1 MIVNTLEPPYYTV
14 IFTFIRTKDDNG
26 YKKYNLFEIHEDLEP
41 IIADDYLTYASLD
54 FKKASYCELMYKKN
68 FYDKYDETTYKEVYE
83 RYINNEKFKEKAKF
97 IYSVIDYDKY
107 VKFVEDNQT
116 IENPNELII
125 SYSVVDSDGVKI
137 NIYNIAITDI
147 SFVF

>member
-1 MIVNTLEPPYYTV
+1 M
-14 IFTFIRTKDDNG
+14 IRTTALISDDNG
-26 YKKYNLFEIHEDLEP
+26 YKKYNLFEIHGDLEP
-41 IIADDYLTYASLD
+41 IIADDYLTYASVN
-54 FKKASYCELMYKKN
+54 FKKDSYCELMYKKN
-68 FYDKYDETTYKEVYE
+68 FYDKYDETLYQEVYE

-125 SYSVVDSDGVKI
+125 SYSVVDSDGVKV
-137 NIYNIAITDI
+137 NVYNIGITDI
-147 SFVF
+147 AFVF

>member
-1 MIVNTLEPPYYTV
+1 M
-14 IFTFIRTKDDNG
+14 IRTTALISDEDG

-41 IIADDYLTYASLD
+41 IIADDYLDFSSEN
-54 FKKASYCELMYKKN
+54 FKKAAYCELMYKKN

-107 VKFVEDNQT
+107 VKFVEENQI

-125 SYSVVDSDGVKI
+125 SYSVVDSEGVKVQ
-137 NIYNIAITDI
+137 IYNIGISDI

>member
-1 MIVNTLEPPYYTV
+1 M
-14 IFTFIRTKDDNG
+14 IRTTALISDEDG

-41 IIADDYLTYASLD
+41 IIADDYLDFSSEN
-54 FKKASYCELMYKKN
+54 FKKAAYCELMYKKN
-68 FYDKYDETTYKEVYE
+68 FYDKYDETIYKEVYE

-107 VKFVEDNQT
+107 VKFVELNKT

-125 SYSVVDSDGVKI
+125 SYSVADSDGIKI
-137 NIYNIAITDI
+137 NVYNIGISDI
-147 SFVF
+147 AFVF

>member
-1 MIVNTLEPPYYTV
+1 M
-14 IFTFIRTKDDNG
+14 IRTTAEISNENG
-26 YKKYNLFEIHEDLEP
+26 YKKYNLFEIHEDLEL
-41 IIADDYLTYASLD
+41 IIADDYLSYSSKD
-54 FKKASYCELMYKKN
+54 FKKDAYCELMYKKS
-68 FYDKYDETTYKEVYE
+68 FYDKYDETTYKEVYV

-107 VKFVEDNQT
+107 VKFVEANET

-137 NIYNIAITDI
+137 NIYNIGITDI

>member
-1 MIVNTLEPPYYTV
+1 MIKTTALISDE
-14 IFTFIRTKDDNG
+14 NG
-26 YKKYNLFEIHEDLEP
+26 YKKYNLFEIHGDLEP
-41 IIADDYLTYASLD
+41 IIADDYLSYSSEN

-107 VKFVEDNQT
+107 VKFVEENQT

-125 SYSVVDSDGVKI
+125 SYSVVDSEGVKV
-137 NIYNIAITDI
+137 NIYNIGITDI
-147 SFVF
+147 AFVF

>member
-1 MIVNTLEPPYYTV
+1 M
-14 IFTFIRTKDDNG
+14 IRTTALISDENG

-41 IIADDYLTYASLD
+41 IIADDYLD
-54 FKKASYCELMYKKN
+54 FSSENFIKAAYCELMYKKN

-107 VKFVEDNQT
+107 VKFVELNKT

-125 SYSVVDSDGVKI
+125 SYSVVDSDGIKI
-137 NIYNIAITDI
+137 NVYNIGISDI
-147 SFVF
+147 AFVF

>member
-1 MIVNTLEPPYYTV
+1 M
-14 IFTFIRTKDDNG
+14 IRTTALISDENG

-41 IIADDYLTYASLD
+41 IIADDYLAYDSVN

-68 FYDKYDETTYKEVYE
+68 FYDKYDETSYKEVYE

-107 VKFVEDNQT
+107 VKFVEEHQT

-125 SYSVVDSDGVKI
+125 SYSVVDSDGVKV
-137 NIYNIAITDI
+137 NVYNIGITDI
-147 SFVF
+147 AFVF

>member
-1 MIVNTLEPPYYTV
+1 M
-14 IFTFIRTKDDNG
+14 IRTTALISDEDG
-26 YKKYNLFEIHEDLEP
+26 YKKYNLFEIHEDLER
-41 IIADDYLTYASLD
+41 IIADDYLDFSSEN
-54 FKKASYCELMYKKN
+54 FKKAAYCELMYKKN
-68 FYDKYDETTYKEVYE
+68 FYDKYDETIYKEVYE

-107 VKFVEDNQT
+107 VKFVELNKT

-137 NIYNIAITDI
+137 NVYNISISDI
-147 SFVF
+147 AFVF

>member
-1 MIVNTLEPPYYTV
+1 M
-14 IFTFIRTKDDNG
+14 IRTTAEISNDDG
-26 YKKYNLFEIHEDLEP
+26 YKKYNLFEIHESLEP
-41 IIADDYLTYASLD
+41 IIADDYLEYSSKA
-54 FKKASYCELMYKKN
+54 FKKAAYCELMYKKN
-68 FYDKYDETTYKEVYE
+68 FYDKYDPETYKEVYI

-97 IYSVIDYDKY
+97 IYSIIDYDKY
-107 VKFVEDNQT
+107 VKFVDQNEI

-137 NIYNIAITDI
+137 EIYNIGISDI

>member
-1 MIVNTLEPPYYTV
+1 MMVELVLGKHIFLFSIYINTKC
-14 IFTFIRTKDDNG
+14 IF
-26 YKKYNLFEIHEDLEP
+26 
-41 IIADDYLTYASLD
+41 
-54 FKKASYCELMYKKN
+54 
-68 FYDKYDETTYKEVYE
+68 YKEL
-83 RYINNEKFKEKAKF
+83 YINNEKFKEKAKF

-125 SYSVVDSDGVKI
+125 SYSVVDSDGVKV
-137 NIYNIAITDI
+137 NVYNIGITDI

>member
-1 MIVNTLEPPYYTV
+1 MINMMRLLTKK
-14 IFTFIRTKDDNG
+14 FTKD
-26 YKKYNLFEIHEDLEP
+26 IS
-41 IIADDYLTYASLD
+41 I
-54 FKKASYCELMYKKN
+54 MKN
-68 FYDKYDETTYKEVYE
+68 SK
-83 RYINNEKFKEKAKF
+83 RKAKF

-125 SYSVVDSDGVKI
+125 SYSVVDSDGVKV
-137 NIYNIAITDI
+137 NVYNIGITDI

>member
-1 MIVNTLEPPYYTV
+1 M
-14 IFTFIRTKDDNG
+14 IRTTALISDEDG

-41 IIADDYLTYASLD
+41 IIADDYLDFSSEN
-54 FKKASYCELMYKKN
+54 FKKAAYCELMYKKN
-68 FYDKYDETTYKEVYE
+68 FYDKYDETIYKEVYE

-107 VKFVEDNQT
+107 VKFVELNKT

-125 SYSVVDSDGVKI
+125 SYSVVDSDGIKI
-137 NIYNIAITDI
+137 NVYNIGISDI
-147 SFVF
+147 AFVF

>member
-1 MIVNTLEPPYYTV
+1 M
-14 IFTFIRTKDDNG
+14 IRTTALISDEDG

-41 IIADDYLTYASLD
+41 IIADDYLDFSSEN
-54 FKKASYCELMYKKN
+54 FKKAAYCELMYKKN

-107 VKFVEDNQT
+107 IKFVEDNQT
-116 IENPNELII
+116 IGNPNELII

-137 NIYNIAITDI
+137 NVYNISISDI
-147 SFVF
+147 AFVF

>member
-1 MIVNTLEPPYYTV
+1 M
-14 IFTFIRTKDDNG
+14 IRTTALISDEDG

-41 IIADDYLTYASLD
+41 IIADDYLDFSSEN
-54 FKKASYCELMYKKN
+54 FKKAAYCELMYKKN
-68 FYDKYDETTYKEVYE
+68 FYDKYDETIYKEVYE

-107 VKFVEDNQT
+107 VKFVEENQI

-125 SYSVVDSDGVKI
+125 SYSVVDSEGVKVQ
-137 NIYNIAITDI
+137 IYNIGISDI

>member
-1 MIVNTLEPPYYTV
+1 M
-14 IFTFIRTKDDNG
+14 IRTTALISDDNG
-26 YKKYNLFEIHEDLEP
+26 YKKYNLFEIHGDLEP
-41 IIADDYLTYASLD
+41 IIADDYLSYSSEN

-68 FYDKYDETTYKEVYE
+68 FYDKYDETAYKEVYE

-125 SYSVVDSDGVKI
+125 SYSVVDSEGVKV
-137 NIYNIAITDI
+137 NIYNIGITDI
-147 SFVF
+147 AFVF